1 MCVFT
6 YVNWLRSVEEGKMA
20 SSSMVGGVDDIV
32 VNVDFHR
39 RLEQSSIFASEV
51 QVVPGNI
58 AWEDLEL
65 MVRDRDGFNDRL
77 RKLRSQKMV

>member
-1 MCVFT
+1 
-6 YVNWLRSVEEGKMA
+6 MA
-20 SSSMVGGVDDIV
+20 SSSRVGAVDDIV

-65 MVRDRDGFNDRL
+65 MVGDRDGFIDRA
-77 RKLRSQKMV
+77 RKLRSQKMM